1 MLSFLLCINM
11 SCFAALA
18 EAEETGGQSP
28 SEPAAQSEENIPQ
41 TDGAD
46 DTDDEDAAVGAAGED
61 AAGVPADTD
70 GADDVVAADPASGN
84 EDTDDTDGA
93 DDAADADPAS
103 GDEDTDDTTGDA
115 AAGKNAGEG
124 PAAAAASV
132 PGKLS
137 AAAPAAGARADRL
150 LGAKNNGPSAAE
162 KNTVDV
168 GHYLDRTIMRYD
180 NYMGIGAF
188 EMIGQPSY
196 QLDSSGWR
204 EDYDAY
210 AARYDTYSVR
220 ELFDAQCDSGVYD
233 LGRLG
238 LNDYSKPLEIGS
250 DVLYNG
256 DVYTLSKVTVNGREV
271 TDLETRNLR
280 LSDNKDVKFYYE
292 LKPVV
297 ITVTGK
303 SYEGKED
310 GETHE
315 ISGFEGDIQKVY
327 YYDSTIHG
335 RASLDTVVVT
345 EASDGCTKYR
355 FLPVGWEPSGS
366 ITEAGDGSAVQ
377 VLPDESCGYTGWQK
391 DGDCYI
397 LPYGSYQLYYGY
409 NTIFN
414 GDLADGIFTVRY
426 RPGTMRLIPEAV
438 PQPEPETEPEE
449 PAPKPEPETEPEKP
463 APQPEPEAEP
473 ERPAPQAETEKPAAA
488 PQAEAG
494 KPASASQT
502 EKPAPAVRTRTAAS
516 AAEPAS
522 SVEEP
527 AAALRTADAG
537 TVSVTQI
544 MMPAEPVKGAGEPSE
559 EIAGQEVPL
568 SGPEAV
574 HEEKGVW
581 ALVNLL
587 LAVLTVAAGM
597 FMILRKR
604 DDEDR
609 KMKAVRFAGLIPA
622 AASVITFLI
631 TEDMSL
637 KMQMTDRWTLVMAVI
652 FAAGAIPAVITAFA
666 GRSGE
671 EEA

>member
-1 MLSFLLCINM
+1 
-11 SCFAALA
+11 
-18 EAEETGGQSP
+18 
-28 SEPAAQSEENIPQ
+28 
-41 TDGAD
+41 
-46 DTDDEDAAVGAAGED
+46 
-61 AAGVPADTD
+61 
-70 GADDVVAADPASGN
+70 
-84 EDTDDTDGA
+84 
-93 DDAADADPAS
+93 
-103 GDEDTDDTTGDA
+103 
-115 AAGKNAGEG
+115 
-124 PAAAAASV
+124 
-132 PGKLS
+132 
-137 AAAPAAGARADRL
+137 
-150 LGAKNNGPSAAE
+150 
-162 KNTVDV
+162 
-168 GHYLDRTIMRYD
+168 
-180 NYMGIGAF
+180 
-188 EMIGQPSY
+188 
-196 QLDSSGWR
+196 
-204 EDYDAY
+204 
-210 AARYDTYSVR
+210 
-220 ELFDAQCDSGVYD
+220 
-233 LGRLG
+233 
-238 LNDYSKPLEIGS
+238 
-250 DVLYNG
+250 
-256 DVYTLSKVTVNGREV
+256 VNGREV

-280 LSDNKDVKFYYE
+280 LSDNNDVKFYYE

-315 ISGFEGDIQKVY
+315 VSGFEGDIQKVY

-397 LPYGSYQLYYGY
+397 LPHGSYQLYYGY
-409 NTIFN
+409 NRIFN
-414 GDLADGIFTVRY
+414 WDLADDIFTVRY
-426 RPGTMRLIPEAV
+426 RPGTMRLIPKV
-438 PQPEPETEPEE
+438 MPQPEPEE
-449 PAPKPEPETEPEKP
+449 P
-463 APQPEPEAEP
+463 APQPEPEE
-473 ERPAPQAETEKPAAA
+473 PAPQPEPEKPVPQPEPEKTA
-488 PQAEAG
+488 PA
-494 KPASASQT
+494 PQT
-502 EKPAPAVRTRTAAS
+502 EKAAPTAGTKTSAPAS
-516 AAEPAS
+516 
-522 SVEEP
+522 EP
-527 AAALRTADAG
+527 AAALRTADTG
-537 TVSVTQI
+537 SVSVTQI
-544 MMPAEPVKGAGEPSE
+544 MIPAEPEQSAGEPSE
-559 EIAGQEVPL
+559 EIADQKVPL

-574 HEEKGVW
+574 HEERGGW